1 MGYLSQVTKRVGVS
15 KVAQGTGLW
24 GMGDRGSM
32 ADVDMEGGY
41 MANGNCISQ
50 RVVISGLQ
58 AYIKKL
64 VFL

>member
-1 MGYLSQVTKRVGVS
+1 MGVS

-41 MANGNCISQ
+41 MADGNCISQ
-50 RVVISGLQ
+50 RVVISGVQ

-64 VFL
+64 IKV